1 MSKEERRKSETAKGW
16 ARVQEMTNESAAN
29 YELLSRRPP
38 FTFDMNKPKN
48 DSTKPACKLP
58 VMFFWLNKPD
68 EIVHH
73 KNTGKD
79 NKRLIKFGLT
89 Y

>member
-1 MSKEERRKSETAKGW
+1 
-16 ARVQEMTNESAAN
+16 MTNESAAN

-79 NKRLIKFGLT
+79 NKRLIEFGLT
-89 Y
+89 YFSKIILKKELSL